1 MITLKRDCAK
11 TTLQNCID
19 IYADYND
26 NSFIAVNR
34 RKSLLQLTDRVNQGQ
49 IFYTIRDSDVIVGW
63 VLAEQL
69 KHPFSTHSFLQQSF
83 YVTSLSGIKAARAV
97 ILAHEELIKQA
108 ELRGIE
114 IVLSVGSFYDEQNIF
129 TKILEK
135 RGWSRRGH
143 TAIWKTSHYK
153 DTAGK

>member
-1 MITLKRDCAK
+1 MITLQKHCSKQELAI
-11 TTLQNCID
+11 CIN

-49 IFYTIRDSDVIVGW
+49 LFYTIKDGDVIVGW

-97 ILAHEELIKQA
+97 ILAHEELIRQA
-108 ELRGIE
+108 ELRRIDLV
-114 IVLSVGSFYDEQNIF
+114 ISVGSFYDEQNVF

-153 DTAGK
+153 DTADK